1 MKLAIHGGV
10 PVRKK
15 PFPHY
20 NPIGKDEKQAVNRV
34 LDSGLLS
41 QYLGCWHENFYGG
54 IEVKTLE
61 EEWADYFGVKYAI
74 AVNSCTSGLYCA
86 VGAICTEPE
95 VEIIVSPYTMSAS
108 ATAPLIFNAIPV
120 FADIEEDYFCLDVN
134 AIEKRITSKT
144 KAIIVPDIFGLPY
157 DAHGINALANKHKL
171 YVIED
176 AAQAPGALYDGAYAG
191 TLGDIGV
198 FSLNYHKHIHCGEGG
213 VVVTNDDGLAERV
226 QLIRNHAEAVVEGKG
241 LADIRN
247 MIGFNFRLPE
257 IESAIARCQLRKLS
271 DLVGQRQD
279 NCEYLS
285 ERLACIPPIIQ
296 PKIREECTHAYY
308 LHCLKFDEQQTII
321 PRNVYIDAVR
331 AELSG
336 SDLREKEGVLLFNGY
351 VKPLYLQPIFQKK
364 IAYGLKGYPWK
375 NSDVEYGT
383 GICPVAE
390 KMYNSE
396 LFYHSLMTPGMSKED
411 LDDVVLAFEK
421 VWKYRRDLID
431 DSERL
436 NR

>member
-1 MKLAIHGGV
+1 M
-10 PVRKK
+10 
-15 PFPHY
+15 
-20 NPIGKDEKQAVNRV
+20 
-34 LDSGLLS
+34 
-41 QYLGCWHENFYGG
+41 
-54 IEVKTLE
+54 
-61 EEWADYFGVKYAI
+61 
-74 AVNSCTSGLYCA
+74 
-86 VGAICTEPE
+86 
-95 VEIIVSPYTMSAS
+95 
-108 ATAPLIFNAIPV
+108 
-120 FADIEEDYFCLDVN
+120 
-134 AIEKRITSKT
+134 
-144 KAIIVPDIFGLPY
+144 
-157 DAHGINALANKHKL
+157 
-171 YVIED
+171 
-176 AAQAPGALYDGAYAG
+176 
-191 TLGDIGV
+191 
-198 FSLNYHKHIHCGEGG
+198 
-213 VVVTNDDGLAERV
+213 
-226 QLIRNHAEAVVEGKG
+226 
-241 LADIRN
+241 
-247 MIGFNFRLPE
+247 
-257 IESAIARCQLRKLS
+257 
-271 DLVGQRQD
+271 
-279 NCEYLS
+279 
-285 ERLACIPPIIQ
+285 
-296 PKIREECTHAYY
+296 
-308 LHCLKFDEQQTII
+308 KFDEQQTII